1 MSDQTADSERP
12 ATAINVQRLES
23 GYFAHLESL
32 RSQIPVGDYL
42 LSKTTMLWAL
52 LSMVVVSVLIFIL
65 FPLTMFIAFSPI
77 VTLLFMAAFAAFSY
91 VFYERVVVPNEA
103 PDEWRE

>member
-32 RSQIPVGDYL
+32 RSQIPVGEYL

-52 LSMVVVSVLIFIL
+52 LSMAVVSILIFIL
-65 FPLTMFIAFSPI
+65 FPLTMFIQFSPI
-77 VTLLFMAAFAAFSY
+77 VTLLFMAAFAGFAY
-91 VFYERVVVPNEA
+91 AFYERIIVPHEGSE
-103 PDEWRE
+103 EWRD